1 MRAEKLARDK
11 RGEPTI
17 EARRESNKWKKRE
30 LHIRSLGFQYKDR
43 QQERAVTKTYI
54 YLIHTKH
61 RNWETITIDVTL
73 ALWSGKL
80 RGSERKK
87 TQRNA
92 TSLELAVHRRL
103 RLRCCCPRQQSSG
116 ASLSTA
122 SCIGLTAWT
131 PGFKLFVF
139 KEAYRKT
146 RKTPKPTL

>member
-1 MRAEKLARDK
+1 MKLTRDK

-17 EARRESNKWKKRE
+17 AARRERNKWKQE
-30 LHIRSLGFQYKDR
+30 LLIRSLGFQYKHR
-43 QQERAVTKTYI
+43 QQERAVTKIYI
-54 YLIHTKH
+54 YLLHTKH

-92 TSLELAVHRRL
+92 TSLELAVHRHL

-122 SCIGLTAWT
+122 SCIGLAAWT

-139 KEAYRKT
+139 KQAYRKT

>member
-1 MRAEKLARDK
+1 MKLTRNN

-17 EARRESNKWKKRE
+17 EARGERNKWKRE

-43 QQERAVTKTYI
+43 QQERAVTKIYI
-54 YLIHTKH
+54 YISVYLLHTKH

-122 SCIGLTAWT
+122 SCIGLAAWT
-131 PGFKLFVF
+131 PGFKLFVL